1 MENRIE
7 GITVTRE
14 RGISAEVKAFLES
27 IAWGSEGAVYERHD
41 ITERLLSLPDP
52 YLILLRD
59 EEGRIAGTAVFNKRY
74 GQVGNTRLPFYY
86 VGFFASSPHIRGR
99 GLIKR
104 FGSKFMSSIREGNDE
119 PAVYMGVI
127 ERGNHS
133 SYQVALGAG
142 YHEVA
147 RLKTVG
153 FSRFFPRHSESLQ
166 PLRAAD
172 RPRMLQLLEEF
183 YSHHVLYHTSHL
195 FHKDNYY
202 TLEKEGQ
209 ILAGAQ
215 IYFGRWVMRKMGGP
229 LGPFLL
235 KVLPVLPL
243 LRRLYN
249 PSDFRFLTV
258 EGLYHAPGREDAL
271 YELLEG
277 LLHRFQHHT
286 ALIWLDERSPL
297 YQMLLQRKNL
307 GLVHH
312 FTKDADAR
320 IVACYSHLTDE
331 QQALLNQRPWY
342 TTGFDYI

>member
-1 MENRIE
+1 MENRID

-14 RGISAEVKAFLES
+14 RGISAEVKTFLES

-74 GQVGNTRLPFYY
+74 GQLDDERLPFYY

-104 FGSKFMSSIREGNDE
+104 FGSKFMSSIREGNEE

-133 SYQVALGAG
+133 SFQVALGAG

-153 FSRFFPRHSESLQ
+153 FSRFFPRHSPCIQ
-166 PLRAAD
+166 PLNEAAQ
-172 RPRMLQLLEEF
+172 PQMLHLLEQF
-183 YSHHVLYHTSHL
+183 YGSHVLYHTTHL
-195 FHKDNYY
+195 FHKNHYF
-202 TLEKEGQ
+202 TLEKDGQ

-215 IYFGRWVMRKMGGP
+215 VYAGRWVMRKMGGP

-235 KVLPVLPL
+235 KVLPKLPL

-258 EGLYHAPGREDAL
+258 EGMYHAPGKEDCL

-277 LLHRFQHHT
+277 LLHRFKYHT

-297 YQMLLQRKNL
+297 YNMLMHRKNL

-312 FTKDADAR
+312 FTKSADAR
-320 IVACYSHLTDE
+320 IVTSYSHLTDA
-331 QQALLNQRPWY
+331 QQEHLNRRPWY